1 MDLIGAAGKI
11 ISLIETGIE
20 VSDQLKAIAKSEH
33 KLPPD
38 LVNLH
43 NYAQQLL
50 EIIEG
55 LPSIGIGSNPKI
67 GPLADRAKKISSK
80 VIAIMDEVN
89 PKWRQKQ
96 EASLTLW
103 RSYLK
108 KKDIDSIGRDFKNLQ
123 EQMKLA
129 LLDLVCQSSS
139 EARSQYEEL
148 HRRATQGDQRVIG
161 IEGSI
166 HKLNQGLHVVQNSI
180 YELGK
185 QIGSATFTENSF
197 YRQASQ
203 IFAMEWKHSVIL
215 SRLTK
220 DFQEKDLKASAI
232 AKSDPGTFDWMT
244 QGSNY
249 RHKYPDNLNDK
260 ERLVYDECD
269 PDMLEHHVEASDNF
283 RSFLRGPS
291 GAFLILGKPAS
302 GKSTL
307 MKYLMRNSV
316 VLEDLGQWAS
326 KTGKSLIRAIFF
338 FSVTQGSGA
347 LSSEE
352 SLYRSLL
359 FQILHDC
366 PALVDEVLP
375 GEASLSESIPLPS
388 ETVQDA
394 IRYIFSNKSNLADKY
409 CFCLFID
416 GLDEYRSNYSETKR
430 GKTQNNYDIS
440 ELAHHLVEWCQHDAS
455 NTKIIFSSRVIPA
468 LDERFSAK
476 QKILLHF
483 HTKRDILQS
492 AFSNFKRHPE
502 AVPEN
507 YVELSTAI
515 CDQAQGVF
523 LWARLVV
530 KDILEAYTDGV
541 DPDTLKD
548 RIKGTPTDIADLY
561 AKIMERVK
569 EQDRQASAAILRLAA
584 FQPAYFRL
592 NTLACTWLD
601 NLLKDADFPCNEPA
615 EVYSNEKVTQH
626 RKRAVQRLSA
636 LTHGLLE
643 AQDIEK
649 EPDTEDI
656 TPFFQSEIVF
666 LHRTAQDFIRGL
678 LTRVAEVAA
687 HDILPWLQGSDNVNG
702 DNWSQC
708 WRTNLFVRI
717 FHAEVRFGMPRPNDF
732 GKPHEDL
739 LDFGFWSEDL
749 AQLQLLDFES
759 LSNFSRFSD
768 QYRDYFKECDR
779 GVVLYSGG
787 SSGGSSF
794 STNHQLPCFPWR
806 YNVQWAISRGQDV
819 SSWIQKRHVSRRLS
833 SRIALSYIALCGSL
847 GSVALDGLQ
856 WLLQHKKICAT
867 DKRPVW
873 QVARP
878 SEIVN
883 NLVEAREAEE
893 GHVDEDC
900 SCGDFDPGPIQKYRQ
915 WVQIWLIFLYTFAIR
930 ARKTAARAQY
940 LNPEFYEKHCEMLE
954 LWLRYGAATDAIILI
969 APRREDEED
978 IAKFEAGDISY
989 VEVEQLLQLGKKPA
1003 NFQNLQSLLAKRRWV
1018 LWLTGWMMWLWTSWI
1033 VRWILCA
1040 WAYHPQ
1046 FSKGT
1051 DAVPIPIR
1059 KRYRQA
1065 SIRELSQL
1073 DWEIYGVASDDDEL
1087 VGRFMYQIA

>member
-1 MDLIGAAGKI
+1 MI
-11 ISLIETGIE
+11 GIE
-20 VSDQLKAIAKSEH
+20 VSDQLKAIVKSEH

-38 LVNLH
+38 LVHLH
-43 NYAQQLL
+43 NNAQQIL
-50 EIIEG
+50 EIIEA
-55 LPSIGIGSNPKI
+55 LPSIGIGSINNERA
-67 GPLADRAKKISSK
+67 GLLEDRAKKISSK

-148 HRRATQGDQRVIG
+148 HRRATQGDQRVIS

-166 HKLNQGLHVVQNSI
+166 HQLNQGLHVVRNSI

-185 QIGSATFTENSF
+185 QIGSATFTEKSF
-197 YRQASQ
+197 FRQASQ
-203 IFAMEWKHSVIL
+203 IFAMEWKLSVIL

-283 RSFLRGPS
+283 RSFLRGPP
-291 GAFLILGKPAS
+291 GAFVILGKPAS

-316 VLEDLGQWAS
+316 VLEDLEQWAS

-359 FQILHDC
+359 FQILHEC

-440 ELAHHLVEWCQHDAS
+440 ELAHHLVEWCQHDTS

-569 EQDRQASAAILRLAA
+569 EQDREASAMILRLAA
-584 FQPAYFRL
+584 FQPAGFPL
-592 NTLACTWLD
+592 NTLVCTWLD
-601 NLLKDADFPCNEPA
+601 NLLKDANFPCNEPA
-615 EVYSNEKVTQH
+615 ELYGKDKVKRH
-626 RKRAVQRLSA
+626 RKRAIQRLAA
-636 LTHGLLE
+636 LTHGILE
-643 AQDIEK
+643 AQDVDLSTLQNA
-649 EPDTEDI
+649 PDETRY
-656 TPFFQSEIVF
+656 FFQSEVVF

-678 LTRVAEVAA
+678 LMRDAEEAA
-687 HDILPWLQGSDNVNG
+687 SDILLPWLRGTDNVSG
-702 DNWSQC
+702 DDWPKS
-708 WRTNLFVRI
+708 WRANLFVRV
-717 FHAEVRFGMPRPNDF
+717 FHAEYT
-732 GKPHEDL
+732 
-739 LDFGFWSEDL
+739 
-749 AQLQLLDFES
+749 
-759 LSNFSRFSD
+759 SR
-768 QYRDYFKECDR
+768 
-779 GVVLYSGG
+779 
-787 SSGGSSF
+787 
-794 STNHQLPCFPWR
+794 
-806 YNVQWAISRGQDV
+806 
-819 SSWIQKRHVSRRLS
+819 
-833 SRIALSYIALCGSL
+833 
-847 GSVALDGLQ
+847 
-856 WLLQHKKICAT
+856 
-867 DKRPVW
+867 
-873 QVARP
+873 
-878 SEIVN
+878 
-883 NLVEAREAEE
+883 
-893 GHVDEDC
+893 
-900 SCGDFDPGPIQKYRQ
+900 
-915 WVQIWLIFLYTFAIR
+915 
-930 ARKTAARAQY
+930 
-940 LNPEFYEKHCEMLE
+940 
-954 LWLRYGAATDAIILI
+954 
-969 APRREDEED
+969 
-978 IAKFEAGDISY
+978 
-989 VEVEQLLQLGKKPA
+989 
-1003 NFQNLQSLLAKRRWV
+1003 
-1018 LWLTGWMMWLWTSWI
+1018 
-1033 VRWILCA
+1033 
-1040 WAYHPQ
+1040 
-1046 FSKGT
+1046 
-1051 DAVPIPIR
+1051 
-1059 KRYRQA
+1059 
-1065 SIRELSQL
+1065 
-1073 DWEIYGVASDDDEL
+1073 
-1087 VGRFMYQIA
+1087 